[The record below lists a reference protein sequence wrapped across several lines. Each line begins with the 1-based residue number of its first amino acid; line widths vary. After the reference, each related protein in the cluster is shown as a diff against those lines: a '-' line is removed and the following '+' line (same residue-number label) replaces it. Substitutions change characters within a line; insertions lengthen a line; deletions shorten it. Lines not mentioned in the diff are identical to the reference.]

1 MYMAFIDHLR
11 TAKVDDQTIQAI
23 LGPDAGAEP
32 KEGTQ
37 EYADYMAR
45 ILQKCDEMLNQDAFS
60 TAMFDRA
67 CCKSGYRLNNTKQM
81 AKEHGDKPLEEKLK
95 ILGELKYMGKPFLNE
110 DGDIE
115 TVAVGGHG
123 FTGMYC
129 PCWRLKGLSP
139 ADGPMPLSYCACC
152 GGHFM
157 FYYQKALGIKL
168 RLKKVVSSTLNSGG
182 SEPCVFQYQIIG
194 K

>member
-1 MYMAFIDHLR
+1 MAFIDHLCS
-11 TAKVDDQTIQAI
+11 TKVDEQTIQEI
-23 LGPDAGAEP
+23 FRQEP
-32 KEGTQ
+32 AVEPREGTQ

-45 ILQKCDEMLNQDAFS
+45 VLKKCDELLDLDAFS

-67 CCKSGYRLNNTKQM
+67 CCKSGYRLNNAKLM

-95 ILGELKYMGKPFLNE
+95 ILGGLKYMGKPFLNGE
-110 DGDIE
+110 GEIE

-123 FTGMYC
+123 LTGMYC

-139 ADGPMPLSYCACC
+139 AAGPMPLSYCACC
-152 GGHFM
+152 GGHFL
-157 FYYQKALGIKL
+157 FHYQKALGIKL

-182 SEPCVFQYQIIG
+182 REPCVFQYQIVDR
-194 K
+194 

>member
-1 MYMAFIDHLR
+1 MAFVDHLR
-11 TAKVDDQTIQAI
+11 KAKVNEQTIQAI
-23 LGPDAGAEP
+23 IGQNAQEEP

-37 EYADYMAR
+37 EYVDYMATV
-45 ILQKCDEMLNQDAFS
+45 LKKCDELMDRDTFNE
-60 TAMFDRA
+60 AMYDRS
-67 CCKSGYRLNNTKQM
+67 CCKSGYRLNNAKQM
-81 AKEHGDKPLEEKLK
+81 AKEHGDKPLKEKLK
-95 ILGELKYMGKPFLNE
+95 ILGGLKYMGKPYLNE
-110 DGDIE
+110 EGEIE

-123 FTGMYC
+123 HAGMYC

-157 FYYQKALGIKL
+157 FHYQKALGLKL
-168 RLKKVVSSTLNSGG
+168 RLKKVVSSTLSSGG
-182 SEPCVFQYQIIG
+182 SEPCVFQYQILD

>member
-1 MYMAFIDHLR
+1 MAFIDHLR
-11 TAKVDDQTIQAI
+11 KAKVDEQTIQAI
-23 LGPDAGAEP
+23 FGLDTTAEP
-32 KEGTQ
+32 REGTQ
-37 EYADYMAR
+37 EYVDYMAHA
-45 ILQKCDEMLNQDAFS
+45 LQKCDELLDQDTFS
-60 TAMFDRA
+60 AAMSDRA
-67 CCKSGYRLNNTKQM
+67 CCKSGYRLNNAKQM

-95 ILGELKYMGKPFLNE
+95 ILGGLKYMGKPFLNKE
-110 DGDIE
+110 GDIE

-129 PCWRLKGLSP
+129 PCWRIKGMSP

-157 FYYQKALGIKL
+157 FHYQKALGIKL

-182 SEPCVFQYQIIG
+182 REPCVFQYQILS

>member
-1 MYMAFIDHLR
+1 MAFVDHLR
-11 TAKVDDQTIQAI
+11 KSKVDERTIQEI
-23 LGPDAGAEP
+23 FGPGEVAEP
-32 KEGTQ
+32 TEGTQ
-37 EYADYMAR
+37 EYVDYMAR
-45 ILQKCDEMLNQDAFS
+45 ALQKCDELMEQDTLSA
-60 TAMFDRA
+60 AMFDRA
-67 CCKSGYRLNNTKQM
+67 CCKSGYRLNDAKQM
-81 AKEHGDKPLEEKLK
+81 AKEHGDKLLSEKLK

-129 PCWRLKGLSP
+129 PCWRLKSLTP

-157 FYYQKALGIKL
+157 FHYQKALGLKL
-168 RLKKVVSSTLNSGG
+168 RLKKVVSSTLNSMGKA
-182 SEPCVFQYQIIG
+182 PCVFQYQIMN